1 MMSCSRVGINK
12 ITRSNNTFSRVLLA
26 VAIFANV
33 LCFPALVQALII
45 EGITIID
52 GTGRQPVSDAS
63 VLIQGERIN
72 RVIRGHFEEEIKKGH
87 VLVDGA
93 GKYMMPGLMDVHV
106 HLIGGTKISKEGL
119 RETTLDFVSGIEA
132 LHGYL
137 YSGVTT
143 IYDVGNNPD
152 FIFSLRQRE
161 RSGEIAAPRIFA
173 TGGIVTYPGSHGA
186 SSAATLVDR
195 WPEAIPDID
204 KHIAR
209 EPDMVKFT
217 LEERGWGMRPLIP
230 LLPLDLLEKMVEYY
244 NDHGVRSTV
253 HTAGERRARQAIF
266 AGVDTLAHPVI
277 TGPVSDKFVRLMA
290 ARKTPMAST
299 LTIGENYSRL
309 AEAPEFLDQPLY
321 QATLNRTTIKQ
332 MQGETRD
339 KYNAAGWTW
348 WMKIM
353 TPVAQENLMKIN
365 KAGGIVALGTDS
377 TYGPSVHR
385 EMELL
390 VNAGISPL
398 DVIRIGTFNAAR
410 YLGRE
415 EEMGTVSEGKLADLL
430 LLNENPVENINN
442 AKNIFMVIKNGV
454 IIDRSELK
462 IPINE

>member
-1 MMSCSRVGINK
+1 MMSCSTVGI
-12 ITRSNNTFSRVLLA
+12 IARSHHQFSRVLLA
-26 VAIFANV
+26 GVMFTHV
-33 LCFPALVQALII
+33 LCFPVVVQALII
-45 EGITIID
+45 EGVTIID
-52 GTGRQPVSDAS
+52 GTGHPPVSDAS
-63 VLIQGERIN
+63 VLIQGKRIN
-72 RVIRGHFEEEIKKGH
+72 RVIRGHFGEEIKQGH
-87 VLVDGA
+87 TLVDGT

-106 HLIGGTKISKEGL
+106 HLRGGTQISKEGL
-119 RETTLDFVSGIEA
+119 RETALDFAAGIEA

-152 FIFSLRQRE
+152 FIFSLRRRE
-161 RSGEIAAPRIFA
+161 RSGEIASPRIFA

-195 WPEAIPDID
+195 WPEAIPDLD
-204 KHIAR
+204 KHIAK
-209 EPDMVKFT
+209 EPDIVKFT
-217 LEERGWGMRPLIP
+217 LEERGWGMRPTIP

-244 NDHGVRSTV
+244 NDHGIRSTV
-253 HTAGERRARQAIF
+253 HTASERRARQAIF

-277 TGPVSDKFVRLMA
+277 LGPVSDKFVRLMS

-309 AEAPEFLDQPLY
+309 AEHPEFLDQPLY

-339 KYNAAGWTW
+339 NYIAAGWTW

-377 TYGPSVHR
+377 TYGPAVHR

-390 VNAGISPL
+390 VAAGISPL
-398 DVIRIGTFNAAR
+398 DVIRIGTYNAAR
-410 YLGRE
+410 FLGRE
-415 EEMGTVSEGKLADLL
+415 DEMGTVSEGKLADLL
-430 LLNENPVENINN
+430 LLNENPVEDINN